1 MDETFDEFRENF
13 KKIKEKR
20 QNQHQV
26 QISKFLT
33 PSQPPRSSTVFLNN
47 EIQNSKLSFQKL
59 DESIEIPKTQDLKK
73 HKSLSDSKSDISK
86 YFPKNEDLKCPVCSL
101 KLSKLLESERDKH
114 VNQCLDRKGYLNFE
128 YKPTNKFK
136 QKEDEDSSEKVKS
149 THETPNSTD
158 LKETQKKLS
167 ESLLKEAVPNCPI
180 CGRVLHNFNVNLLF
194 IFF

>member
-20 QNQHQV
+20 QNQHQA

-33 PSQPPRSSTVFLNN
+33 PSQPSRSSTASLNN
-47 EIQNSKLSFQKL
+47 ETSSKLSFEKL
-59 DESIEIPKTQDLKK
+59 DESIEIPKTQELKK
-73 HKSLSDSKSDISK
+73 HKSLNDSKSDISK
-86 YFPKNEDLKCPVCSL
+86 YFSKNENLKCPVCSFNL
-101 KLSKLLESERDKH
+101 IKLLESERDKH
-114 VNQCLDRKGYLNFE
+114 VNQCLDRKSYLNFE
-128 YKPTNKFK
+128 YKPTNKFRQNENEDLD
-136 QKEDEDSSEKVKS
+136 QKIQSIDDTAGK
-149 THETPNSTD
+149 TAF
-158 LKETQKKLS
+158 KETQKKIS